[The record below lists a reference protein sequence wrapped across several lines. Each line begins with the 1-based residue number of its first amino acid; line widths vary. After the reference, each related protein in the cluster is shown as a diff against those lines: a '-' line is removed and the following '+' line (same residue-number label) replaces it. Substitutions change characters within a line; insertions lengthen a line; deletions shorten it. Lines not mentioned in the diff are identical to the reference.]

1 MTNSIGS
8 RIPSKLGEIFVTGSG
23 NFVDD
28 MAFPGM
34 LHARFVRCP
43 HPHAKIVSIDTSHA
57 LSIPGVELVWTW
69 KDLSPYLTSNHFGHD
84 VLDEEPLATDRAR
97 YVGDEVAI
105 VLAQDAH
112 TALEAS
118 EAVSITYDLLPAVTS
133 VEDALSSTSPL
144 LHPRLDEDPS
154 SSVKG
159 NLLHSFSIR
168 TGDIPTA
175 LKSPHVSVSG
185 SFKTNRTSPSALEP
199 HGVIASYTPGRELA
213 IHSPN
218 QKPHSMVTNLETIFG
233 FEPGF
238 VTWNVPDI
246 GGSFGTKAELLSHEI
261 CAAALTLAT
270 RKPVKIILDRLEEL
284 QTGRGRP
291 EEHFNACLTADKN
304 GNFIS
309 LTVEMI
315 QNTGAYASYGI
326 HTSETPGLLAAC
338 PYLIEHQ
345 HISGKVVY
353 TNVVPSGAVRGFG
366 DSQYTF
372 VREQLVDAIS
382 RKLNRDPIDLR
393 LQNIATKDQMP
404 ITTAT
409 GIKWRNTDLPSCIT
423 AVRDS
428 LLPPPTPPSNN
439 KLRGMGIAVSVKRN
453 GKKGANSDFS
463 KATVEV
469 NNKGTVY
476 IYSDVISVGQ
486 GTETGLAQITSE
498 ILGISQKRIKVITGN
513 TDTIA
518 DGHGVGA
525 DRGTVFIGSATAK
538 AAENLREKIIK
549 IASNFLQIEPKHVTL
564 SSDRIFDASNPDN
577 GMEFT
582 EFARRARF
590 DDPSTKLNQ
599 NETGVSL
606 IGHATFESLEAQTVD
621 PKTRLGNVSHTY
633 THSAVGV
640 IVDVDLGT
648 GDIDI
653 LDICVAED
661 LGCVINPLLVEGQ
674 IQGCIGHAAG
684 DVFLENF
691 TYDSHGHPHNGT
703 LVDYHLPTTIDVPLL
718 TKMHK
723 IESPDPATSH
733 GQRGAGEGALLPFPA
748 AIANAIHDATGVRFR
763 ELPLSPQKI
772 LPSLIDH
779 GFSTH
784 KKS

>member
-23 NFVDD
+23 SFIDD

-43 HPHAKIVSIDTSHA
+43 HPHAEIVSVDISSA

-69 KDLSPYLTSNHFGHD
+69 EDLSPYLNSNYFGHD
-84 VLDEEPLATDRAR
+84 LLDEVPLVIDRAR

-112 TALEAS
+112 TAIEAS
-118 EAVSITYDLLPAVTS
+118 EAVNITYKSLPAVTN
-133 VEDALSSTSPL
+133 VEDALSSTSPI
-144 LHPRLDEDPS
+144 LHPRLDLDPI

-159 NLLHSFSIR
+159 NLLHSFSIK
-168 TGDIPTA
+168 TGDIKTA
-175 LKSPHVSVSG
+175 LKSPHISVSG

-199 HGVIASYTPGRELA
+199 HGVIASYSSGRGLT

-218 QKPHSMVTNLETIFG
+218 QKPHSMVTHLENIFG
-233 FEPGF
+233 FEPGTI
-238 VTWNVPDI
+238 TWNVPDI

-261 CAAALTLAT
+261 CAAALTIAT
-270 RKPVKIILDRLEEL
+270 HKPVKIILDRLEEL

-291 EEHFNACLTADKN
+291 EEHFEACLTADKN

-309 LTVEMI
+309 LTVDMI

-345 HISGKVVY
+345 NISGKVVY

-372 VREQLVDAIS
+372 VREQLVDALS

-393 LQNIATKDQMP
+393 LQNIATKEQMP
-404 ITTAT
+404 LTTAT
-409 GIKWRNTDLPSCIT
+409 GIKWRNTDLPSCIN

-428 LLPPPTPPSNN
+428 LILPSTPPSKN

-463 KATVEV
+463 KATIEV

-486 GTETGLAQITSE
+486 GTETSLAQIASE
-498 ILGISQKRIKVITGN
+498 ILGVSQKRIKVITGN

-538 AAENLREKIIK
+538 AAENLREKITK
-549 IASNFLQIEPKHVTL
+549 IASKFLRIDPINVVL
-564 SSDRIFDASNPDN
+564 SDDKIFDSSNPN
-577 GMEFT
+577 HGMDFT
-582 EFARRARF
+582 EFAHRARF
-590 DDPSTKLNQ
+590 DDPSTKLDK

-621 PKTRLGNVSHTY
+621 PNTRLGNVSHTY
-633 THSAVGV
+633 THSSVGV
-640 IVDVDLGT
+640 IIDVDLGT

-653 LDICVAED
+653 VDICVAED

-674 IQGCIGHAAG
+674 IQGCIGHATG
-684 DVFLENF
+684 DVLLENF
-691 TYDSHGHPHNGT
+691 TYDAHGYPHNGT
-703 LVDYHLPTTIDVPLL
+703 LVDYHLPTTVDVPLL

-748 AIANAIHDATGVRFR
+748 AIANAVYDATGVRFR

-772 LPSLIDH
+772 LPSLIEH
-779 GFSTH
+779 GLSTH
-784 KKS
+784 KKL